1 MQLPP
6 FLILKPQ
13 NPPVVPPSQQPQ
25 LTDLEESDRLRF
37 LKNLNSFCGQG
48 FWFAV
53 GLSIAHVSRI
63 LSAPVMLVAVI
74 LVAGFLFS
82 VKPKNPTSYLLSM
95 RRISGLVVI
104 VGTIVGFWDVAW
116 LLANAP
122 LSVGFGFGLITLW
135 QLVAIVGVSV
145 TLILLIGLLR
155 RWMRSTTHH

>member
-6 FLILKPQ
+6 FLIPKP
-13 NPPVVPPSQQPQ
+13 PTRPVPQQESQLPE
-25 LTDLEESDRLRF
+25 LEESDRLRF

-95 RRISGLVVI
+95 RRISGLAVI
-104 VGTIVGFWDVAW
+104 VATVAAFWDAAW
-116 LLANAP
+116 LLANMP
-122 LSVGFGFGLITLW
+122 LSVGFGFGLIPVW
-135 QLVAIVGVSV
+135 QLVAVVGVSL
-145 TLILLIGLLR
+145 TLLLSVALLR
-155 RWMRSTTHH
+155 RLTR

>member
-6 FLILKPQ
+6 FLIPKPL
-13 NPPVVPPSQQPQ
+13 NPPVSPQQPQ
-25 LTDLEESDRLRF
+25 LPDLEESDQLRF

-74 LVAGFLFS
+74 LVAGFLLS
-82 VKPKNPTSYLLSM
+82 VKPKNPTPYLLSM

-104 VGTIVGFWDVAW
+104 VGTIAAFWDAAW

-122 LSVGFGFGLITLW
+122 LSVGLGFGLIPVW
-135 QLVAIVGVSV
+135 QLGAIVGVSLA
-145 TLILLIGLLR
+145 LIKLVALWR
-155 RWMRSTTHH
+155 R

>member
-6 FLILKPQ
+6 FLIPKAQ
-13 NPPVVPPSQQPQ
+13 NPPLAPPSQQPQ
-25 LTDLEESDRLRF
+25 LPDLEESDRLRF

-63 LSAPVMLVAVI
+63 LSAPVMLVAAI

-82 VKPKNPTSYLLSM
+82 VKPKNPTPYLLSM
-95 RRISGLVVI
+95 RRISGLAVI
-104 VGTIVGFWDVAW
+104 LGTIAAFWDAAW

-122 LSVGFGFGLITLW
+122 LNVGLGLGLTRVW
-135 QLVAIVGVSV
+135 QLGAMVAVSV
-145 TLILLIGLLR
+145 ALMKLVALQR
-155 RWMRSTTHH
+155 RLTR

>member
-6 FLILKPQ
+6 FLIPKPQ
-13 NPPVVPPSQQPQ
+13 NPPVAPPSQQPQ
-25 LTDLEESDRLRF
+25 LPDLEESDQLRF

-82 VKPKNPTSYLLSM
+82 GKTEKPNAL
-95 RRISGLVVI
+95 LVV
-104 VGTIVGFWDVAW
+104 DA
-116 LLANAP
+116 
-122 LSVGFGFGLITLW
+122 SD
-135 QLVAIVGVSV
+135 
-145 TLILLIGLLR
+145 
-155 RWMRSTTHH
+155 

>member
-6 FLILKPQ
+6 FLIPKPQ
-13 NPPVVPPSQQPQ
+13 NPAAPPSQQPQ
-25 LTDLEESDRLRF
+25 LPDLEESDQLRF

-63 LSAPVMLVAVI
+63 LRAPVMLVAAI
-74 LVAGFLFS
+74 LAAGFLFW

-95 RRISGLVVI
+95 RRISGLAVI
-104 VGTIVGFWDVAW
+104 VGTIAAFWDPAW

-122 LSVGFGFGLITLW
+122 LSVGFGFGLTRVW
-135 QLVAIVGVSV
+135 QLGAIVGVSMALMKLV
-145 TLILLIGLLR
+145 ALGR
-155 RWMRSTTHH
+155 REER

>member
-6 FLILKPQ
+6 FLIPKPQ
-13 NPPVVPPSQQPQ
+13 NPPVAPQQPQ
-25 LTDLEESDRLRF
+25 LPELEESDQLRF

-74 LVAGFLFS
+74 LVAGFLFV

-104 VGTIVGFWDVAW
+104 VGTIAAFWDAAW
-116 LLANAP
+116 LLANMP
-122 LSVGFGFGLITLW
+122 LSVGFGFGFIPVW
-135 QLVAIVGVSV
+135 QLVVIVGVSV
-145 TLILLIGLLR
+145 ALLLLVTLWR
-155 RWMRSTTHH
+155 R